1 MNKHSFS
8 LILLS
13 TLLCAANIN
22 AETMQEKYQR
32 YTYEDGVVQ
41 VKDND
46 FIMLVNQTGHKV
58 KASFS
63 GGEEENIM
71 AGQMASLQVSASSVL
86 HHIDVMVADGAKDG
100 DNKPIRVGSCYDLNT
115 GLPVSFATLAYVG
128 RTNIKP
134 LVLNYE
140 KNLQGESVYNC
151 YTSSDLD

>member
-1 MNKHSFS
+1 MSKYSFS
-8 LILLS
+8 SMLLG
-13 TLLCAANIN
+13 TLLLAANVN

-32 YTYEDGVVQ
+32 YTYEDGVIQ

-46 FIMLVNQTGHKV
+46 FVMLVNQTGHKV

-63 GGEEENIM
+63 GGEEENVM

-86 HHIDVMVADGAKDG
+86 HHIDVMAADGAKNG
-100 DNKPIRVGSCYDLNT
+100 SNKPIRVESCYDLNT
-115 GLPVSFATLAYVG
+115 GLPVSFAALTYVG

-140 KNLQGESVYNC
+140 KNLQGEHVYNC